1 MSSESSTGHAGPL
14 AGVSVVEFSEIIAAP
29 FGGMLLSDMGASVIK
44 VEPPAGDPWRG
55 FQPLGLREGRGFIS
69 LNRGK
74 RGVSVDLNTEAGR
87 KIAHELCSRADVVIV
102 NFRPDVAAKLGIDFE
117 TLSSANPRLIYCDN
131 TAFGRR
137 GPYAHR
143 PGYDII
149 AQAVTGLM
157 SVEGRTDESGIP
169 MLNALPS
176 ADISTGI
183 AIAWGIC
190 AALYARERTGRGQC
204 INTTLMASAL
214 MIQGTRLMSIE
225 ATDSERR
232 EGAMEKIEQMR
243 RDGAPYKKMLEVITG
258 LRPVIGNIY
267 YRCYRTSD
275 GFVAVGCLST
285 PLRVK
290 LLRAIGME
298 DWRIGLKPSDVDVT
312 DPEVQQRA
320 KGLVAE
326 AEAIFAGKTS
336 EEWLRILD
344 EHGVPAGPVRF
355 TEELLEDPQA
365 LENNYITSF
374 DHPFVGPVRM
384 AGPMIQMSDTPLS
397 PQGPSPTLSQHTDEV
412 LRELG
417 YDDSAIA
424 ALYAQG
430 VLGSPAE
437 E

>member
-1 MSSESSTGHAGPL
+1 MGSESASGHAGPL
-14 AGVSVVEFSEIIAAP
+14 AGISVVEFTEIIAAP
-29 FGGMLLSDMGASVIK
+29 FGGMLLSDMGADVVK

-74 RGVSVDLNTEAGR
+74 RGVAIDLNAAEGR
-87 KIAHELCSRADVVIV
+87 EIAHKLCARADVVIV
-102 NFRPDVAAKLGIDFE
+102 NFRPDVAAKLGIDYE
-117 TLSSANPRLIYCDN
+117 TLSASNPRLIYCDN

-157 SVEGRTDESGIP
+157 SVEGRTDEGGVP
-169 MLNALPS
+169 LLNALPS
-176 ADISTGI
+176 ADITTGI

-225 ATDSERR
+225 ATDAEQRETAMAKVKEMRR
-232 EGAMEKIEQMR
+232 E
-243 RDGAPYKKMLEVITG
+243 GAPYKKMLEVITG
-258 LRPVIGNIY
+258 LRPVVGNIY
-267 YRCYRTSD
+267 YRCYRTAD
-275 GFVAVGCLST
+275 GFLAVGCLST

-290 LLRAIGME
+290 LLRAIGMS
-298 DWRIGLKPSDVDVT
+298 DWRIGLKPSEVDVT
-312 DPEVQQRA
+312 DPEVQRRG
-320 KGLVAE
+320 KEMVAQ
-326 AEAIFAGKTS
+326 AEAIFAAKPS
-336 EEWLRILD
+336 DEWLRILD

-365 LENNYITSF
+365 LENNYIASF
-374 DHPFVGPVRM
+374 DHPFVGPLRM
-384 AGPMIQMSDTPLS
+384 AGPMIQMSETPLAA
-397 PQGPSPTLSQHTDEV
+397 QGPSPTLGQHTDDV

-417 YDDSAIA
+417 YDDARIA
-424 ALYAQG
+424 ALRDAG
-430 VLGSPAE
+430 VLGKGLE
-437 E
+437 

>member
-1 MSSESSTGHAGPL
+1 MSVPGAGHRGPL
-14 AGVSVVEFSEIIAAP
+14 AGIRVVEFSEIIAAP
-29 FGGMLLSDMGASVIK
+29 FGGMLLSDMGAQVVK

-74 RGVSVDLNTEAGR
+74 RGIAVDLNTPEGR
-87 KIAHELCSRADVVIV
+87 EIAHRLCSRADVVIV
-102 NFRPDVAAKLGIDFE
+102 NFRPDVAAKLGIDYE
-117 TLSSANPRLIYCDN
+117 TLSAANARLIYCDN

-137 GPYAHR
+137 GPYRHR

-157 SVEGRTDESGIP
+157 SVEGRMEDGVP
-169 MLNALPS
+169 LLNALPS

-183 AIAWGIC
+183 AIAWGVC

-232 EGAMEKIEQMR
+232 DAALDRVREMR
-243 RDGAPYKKMLEVITG
+243 VEGAPYKQMLEVITG
-258 LRPVIGNIY
+258 LRPVVGNIY
-267 YRCYRTSD
+267 YRCYRAAD
-275 GFVAVGCLST
+275 GFIAVGCLST
-285 PLRVK
+285 PLRIK

-298 DWRIGLKPSDVDVT
+298 DWRIGLRPSEVDAS
-312 DPEVQQRA
+312 DPEVQRRG
-320 KGLVAE
+320 KELVAQ
-326 AEAIFAGKTS
+326 AEKIFAQKTS
-336 EEWLRILD
+336 DEWLRILD
-344 EHGVPAGPVRF
+344 DAGVPAGPVRF
-355 TEELLEDPQA
+355 TEELLDDPQA
-365 LENNYITSF
+365 LENGYITTF
-374 DHPFVGPVRM
+374 DHPLMGPVRM
-384 AGPMIQMSDTPLS
+384 AGPMIQMSETPLS
-397 PQGPSPTLSQHTDEV
+397 VQGSSPTLSQHTDEV

-417 YDDSAIA
+417 YEETRIA
-424 ALYAQG
+424 ELHAAG